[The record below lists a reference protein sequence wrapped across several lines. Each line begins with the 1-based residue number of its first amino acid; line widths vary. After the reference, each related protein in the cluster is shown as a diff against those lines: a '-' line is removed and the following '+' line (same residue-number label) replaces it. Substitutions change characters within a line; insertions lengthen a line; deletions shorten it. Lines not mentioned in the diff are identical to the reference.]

1 MMKYKVLKYKVS
13 SVPENLTE
21 EQGTPL
27 TVIQATHKYISTNR
41 LIQASLGTNQHHRP
55 AGIS

>member
-1 MMKYKVLKYKVS
+1 MMKYKVS

-27 TVIQATHKYISTNR
+27 TVIQATHKYIRTNR